1 MERKIR
7 YKLHPVRL
15 IFYLLFWAGL
25 IFVYDVLRSYFLWL
39 LLIMIT
45 MFPVLS
51 VAGAVYLCGRL
62 TPELQLERTT
72 VVKSGEALMELH
84 LENTAWWVAFHSQM
98 QFIVSNTFLEQSSEL
113 TVQMPVTIHGRA
125 VLKLPFLAADTG
137 RYTVSCEMLG
147 VQDAMGFLECQ
158 KRIALSKELFVLPRP
173 EADAEMDITGFLAGA
188 AEKEESRQKGND
200 FAQVSDVRE
209 YVPGDRFRDIHWK
222 LSARQENLMVKERA
236 ATAGSEMVMLLK
248 LTGNSVQAERIL
260 ELAWGLAQRFMEQ
273 RFPVCLLCW
282 SQPEYTWEEYR
293 CGTGQEL
300 AGAFCGI
307 FGLRL
312 SERVNTKAEEQM
324 RNCYPFLKS
333 YLTVGVQGGVVKAWR
348 TEND

>member
-173 EADAEMDITGFLAGA
+173 EADAEMDITGFWRARRKKKRAGR
-188 AEKEESRQKGND
+188 KE
-200 FAQVSDVRE
+200 
-209 YVPGDRFRDIHWK
+209 
-222 LSARQENLMVKERA
+222 M
-236 ATAGSEMVMLLK
+236 
-248 LTGNSVQAERIL
+248 IL
-260 ELAWGLAQRFMEQ
+260 R
-273 RFPVCLLCW
+273 R
-282 SQPEYTWEEYR
+282 
-293 CGTGQEL
+293 
-300 AGAFCGI
+300 
-307 FGLRL
+307 
-312 SERVNTKAEEQM
+312 
-324 RNCYPFLKS
+324 
-333 YLTVGVQGGVVKAWR
+333 
-348 TEND
+348 